1 MKKYSVSKHFAGREN
16 DWSCYEDDDLVLKN
30 VSYGEMVN
38 FQYKALEEAIEYGYI
53 EKAEA
58 FDLID
63 DRVSFNEFFD
73 SICDTDEDEE

>member
-1 MKKYSVSKHFAGREN
+1 MKKYSVSKHFASREN
-16 DWSCYEDDDLVLKN
+16 DWSCYENDDLVLKN

-58 FDLID
+58 FDLIG

-73 SICDTDEDEE
+73 SICNNDEGEY